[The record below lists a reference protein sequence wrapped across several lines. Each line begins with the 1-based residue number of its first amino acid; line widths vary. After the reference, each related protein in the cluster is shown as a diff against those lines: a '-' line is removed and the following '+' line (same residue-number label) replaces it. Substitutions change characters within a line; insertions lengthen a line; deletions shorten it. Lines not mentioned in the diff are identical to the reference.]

1 MHSIRWWMICFWI
14 LLLFPGMNVEAATQQ
29 KCVHSEGE
37 AVVVNN
43 DQPSARLEAIARA
56 KWAAIEKTV
65 AIDVKASSFVSNFAL
80 VEDVMK
86 TKVGGSVK
94 SFKVL
99 GQHRQGE
106 TLTVTINAC
115 IESAKAQEAISSE
128 LALNNGIALFIPA
141 RKPSARGGDE
151 FEETNILSEKLIG
164 KLTDQNFKVIDAAP
178 SNPSDAVA
186 IERMARSGST
196 MAVRSMLYKY
206 LSNVVIVGK
215 IDYTISTKKGEDI
228 GYGLSMPFN
237 NVTVRL
243 TYRMLA
249 KNNRTG
255 NMEIL
260 TADAVSGRGL
270 ANNVEDAA
278 ARGMEDLVEKLSPK
292 VLDKA
297 HKFILGNVKK
307 VRVKVNGVKDMDT
320 NIEVKGALQNTVWVT
335 DVEEN
340 EMGEFTVSYPENSL
354 YLANSLRQK
363 GAFTLVN
370 FTPYSLV
377 FNYRP

>member
-1 MHSIRWWMICFWI
+1 MRRVFGWMIGLWI
-14 LLLFPGMNVEAATQQ
+14 LLAVPGMNVEAAAQQ
-29 KCVHSEGE
+29 KCVHADGE
-37 AVVVNN
+37 AVVINN

-65 AIDVKASSFVSNFAL
+65 GIDVKASSFVSNFTL

-99 GQHRQGE
+99 GQNRQGE

-115 IESAKAQEAISSE
+115 IEPAKAQDAISSE

-141 RKPSARGGDE
+141 RKPSASGGDQ

-178 SNPSDAVA
+178 SVPSDAVA

-255 NMEIL
+255 NMEVL

-292 VLDKA
+292 VLDTA
-297 HKFILGNVKK
+297 FKFIRGNVRK
-307 VRVKVNGVKDMDT
+307 VRVKVNGVKDLDT

-363 GAFTLVN
+363 GDFTLVN
-370 FTPYSLV
+370 FTPYSLT
-377 FNYRP
+377 FNYHR

>member
-1 MHSIRWWMICFWI
+1 MRKYLFVFVLFCIGI
-14 LLLFPGMNVEAATQQ
+14 LFAAEGHCQQ
-29 KCVHSEGE
+29 KCLNAEGE
-37 AVVVNN
+37 AVINN
-43 DQPSARLEAIARA
+43 DDIPSARLEAIARA
-56 KWAAIEKTV
+56 KWAAIEQAV
-65 AIDVKASSFVSNFAL
+65 GVDVKAGSFVSNFAV

-86 TKVGGSVK
+86 TKAGGSVK

-99 GQHRQGE
+99 NQDKKQG
-106 TLTVTINAC
+106 TLTVRINAC
-115 IESAKAQEAISSE
+115 VEPNKAKEAVSDLS
-128 LALNNGIALFIPA
+128 LNSGIAVFIPA
-141 RKPSARGGDE
+141 RKPKADRADE

-178 SNPSDAVA
+178 ANPGDADA
-186 IERMARSGST
+186 IERAAKGGST
-196 MAVRSMLYKY
+196 MVVRSMLYRY

-249 KNNRTG
+249 KNTRTG

-260 TADAVSGRGL
+260 TADAVSGKGI

-278 ARGMEDLVEKLSPK
+278 AKGMEDLAERLTPK

-297 HKFILGNVKK
+297 FKYIQGNVKR
-307 VRVKVNGVKDMDT
+307 VRIKVNGVKDMDT
-320 NIEVKGALQNTVWVT
+320 NIEVKGFLQNTVWVT
-335 DVEEN
+335 DVTEQ
-340 EMGEFTVSYPENSL
+340 EMGEFTVGYPENAL

-363 GAFTLVN
+363 GNFDLVN

-377 FNYRP
+377 LNYKR

>member
-1 MHSIRWWMICFWI
+1 VHSITSLGSAAADAAADVRQNCVDAD
-14 LLLFPGMNVEAATQQ
+14 GEAA
-29 KCVHSEGE
+29 
-37 AVVVNN
+37 VVNN
-43 DQPSARLEAIARA
+43 DQPSARMEAIARA
-56 KWAAIEKTV
+56 KWAAIEQTV
-65 AIDVKASSFVSNFAL
+65 GVDVKASSFVSNFAV

-99 GQHRQGE
+99 GQERQGD
-106 TLTVTINAC
+106 TLTVRINAC
-115 IESAKAQEAISSE
+115 VEPAKAREAISSE

-141 RKPSARGGDE
+141 RKPSASGGDE

-164 KLTDQNFKVIDAAP
+164 KLTEQNFKVIDAAP
-178 SNPSDAVA
+178 SVPSEAVA
-186 IERMARSGST
+186 VERMAKSGST

-206 LSNVVIVGK
+206 LSNVFIIGK

-249 KNNRTG
+249 RNNRTG

-278 ARGMEDLVEKLSPK
+278 ARGMEDLVEKLTPK
-292 VLDKA
+292 ILDKA
-297 HKFILGNVKK
+297 HQFLQGNVKK
-307 VRVKVNGVKDMDT
+307 VRLKVNGVRDMDT
-320 NIEVKGALQNTVWVT
+320 NMEVRGILQSTVWVT
-335 DVEEN
+335 DVRDTG
-340 EMGEFTVSYPENSL
+340 MGEFTVSYPENPL
-354 YLANSLRQK
+354 YLANSLRQR
-363 GAFTLVN
+363 GSFTLVN
-370 FTPYSLV
+370 FSPYSLT
-377 FNYRP
+377 FDYQP

>member
-1 MHSIRWWMICFWI
+1 MIGLWLVLGSAAADAAADVRQNCVDAD
-14 LLLFPGMNVEAATQQ
+14 GEAA
-29 KCVHSEGE
+29 
-37 AVVVNN
+37 VVNN
-43 DQPSARLEAIARA
+43 DQPSARMEAIARA
-56 KWAAIEKTV
+56 KWAAIEQTV
-65 AIDVKASSFVSNFAL
+65 GVDVKASSFVSNFAV

-99 GQHRQGE
+99 GQERQGD
-106 TLTVTINAC
+106 TLTVRINAC
-115 IESAKAQEAISSE
+115 VEPAKAREAISSE

-141 RKPSARGGDE
+141 RKPSASGGDE

-164 KLTDQNFKVIDAAP
+164 KLTEQNFKVIDAAP
-178 SNPSDAVA
+178 SVPSEAVA
-186 IERMARSGST
+186 VERMAKSGST

-206 LSNVVIVGK
+206 LSNVFIIGK

-249 KNNRTG
+249 RNNRTG

-278 ARGMEDLVEKLSPK
+278 ARGMEDLVEKLTPK
-292 VLDKA
+292 ILDKA
-297 HKFILGNVKK
+297 HQFLQGNVKK
-307 VRVKVNGVKDMDT
+307 VRLKVNGVRDMDT
-320 NIEVKGALQNTVWVT
+320 NMEVRGILQSTVWVT
-335 DVEEN
+335 DVRDTG
-340 EMGEFTVSYPENSL
+340 MGEFTVSYPENPL
-354 YLANSLRQK
+354 YLANSLRQR
-363 GAFTLVN
+363 GSFTLVN
-370 FTPYSLV
+370 FSPYSLT
-377 FNYRP
+377 FDYQP

>member
-1 MHSIRWWMICFWI
+1 MRRYGFAFLLMFIGI
-14 LLLFPGMNVEAATQQ
+14 LLATEGHCQQ
-29 KCVHSEGE
+29 KCLNAEGE
-37 AVVVNN
+37 AVINN
-43 DQPSARLEAIARA
+43 DDVPSARLEAIARA
-56 KWAAIEKTV
+56 KWAAIEQAV
-65 AIDVKASSFVSNFAL
+65 GVDVKAGSFVSNFAV

-86 TKVGGSVK
+86 TKAGGSVK

-99 GQHRQGE
+99 SQDKKQG
-106 TLTVTINAC
+106 TLTVRINAC
-115 IESAKAQEAISSE
+115 VEPNQAREAVSDLS
-128 LALNNGIALFIPA
+128 LNSGIAVFIPA
-141 RKPSARGGDE
+141 RKPKADRGDE

-178 SNPSDAVA
+178 ANPGDADA
-186 IERMARSGST
+186 IERAARGGST
-196 MAVRSMLYKY
+196 MVVRSMLYRY

-249 KNNRTG
+249 KNTKTG

-278 ARGMEDLVEKLSPK
+278 AKGMEDLVEKLSPK
-292 VLDKA
+292 VLDNA
-297 HKFILGNVKK
+297 FKFIKGNVKR
-307 VRVKVNGVKDMDT
+307 VRIKVNGVKDMDT
-320 NIEVKGALQNTVWVT
+320 NVEVKGFLQNTVWVT
-335 DVEEN
+335 DVEEQQL
-340 EMGEFTVSYPENSL
+340 GEFTVGYPENAL
-354 YLANSLRQK
+354 YLANSLKQK
-363 GAFTLVN
+363 GNFDLVN

-377 FNYRP
+377 LNYKR